1 MPDVS
6 REVLFDDG
14 FAPSSGRQARDDAA
28 IGAVMLQ
35 NGNTL
40 FQNHDI
46 AAILV

>member
-28 IGAVMLQ
+28 AGTVMFQ

-40 FQNHDI
+40 YQNGDI
-46 AAILV
+46 AAILL